1 MDSLGE
7 EKVKVKGEFIKLI
20 EKGLALSKDEQ
31 KSILE
36 NNMNGFKEGARF
48 AFRVIVLGENYDDIV
63 SALAEDFKFSVI
75 SDLNKYRAYYQNESY
90 EKVLD
95 EKREVVKK
103 EVLRETKVKDKKKK
117 SENLVNSKEILE
129 IVNSLIRLNQEKKNT
144 EVLIGELE
152 SKLKARLKESETL
165 NLDIGVLRKEKNKIT
180 IEMEL

>member
-1 MDSLGE
+1 MFLEIFEE
-7 EKVKVKGEFIKLI
+7 EKRKKEFNELIKKCLNVSKEEQENI
-20 EKGLALSKDEQ
+20 FNDNIDKLS
-31 KSILE
+31 
-36 NNMNGFKEGARF
+36 EGARF

-129 IVNSLIRLNQEKKNT
+129 IVNSLIKLNQEKKNT